1 MMDLSEQGMAQRP
14 RGGAFGTHYPL
25 SHDASGRI
33 LSDWRTRRP
42 GIPEAASKRHT
53 AFLRRPDEATGSLLA
68 DTKAML
74 ADGQSDKSA
83 ADVRRRPTDVQ

>member
-1 MMDLSEQGMAQRP
+1 MAQRP
-14 RGGAFGTHYPL
+14 RGGAFGIHHPL

-42 GIPEAASKRHT
+42 GIPEAASKHRTPHG
-53 AFLRRPDEATGSLLA
+53 FSSPPDEATGSMLA

-83 ADVRRRPTDVQ
+83 ADVSCRPTDVQ